1 MSINTINIGFEY
13 AIIIITPIYGEAS
26 AEGASKNFGKEKKYK
41 IADFEKKSIKKYES
55 KKKYKKKYKSI
66 KKV

>member
-13 AIIIITPIYGEAS
+13 AVIIITAIYGEAS
-26 AEGASKNFGKEKKYK
+26 AEGSSKNVGKEKKYQ
-41 IADFEKKSIKKYES
+41 ISDFEKKSIKKVREQ
-55 KKKYKKKYKSI
+55 